1 MDMRDL
7 APTIAAQQ
15 PFGVNDEWTAT
26 HLERIAV
33 SNGRRRDALQCLGRF
48 VYPVELRTLAAH
60 TVAMRNG
67 CPVDTVEPDAIE
79 RMAIRLHHLDIPAL
93 SAAGLLAYDA
103 ESQLV
108 VYTATDVTDQYASRS
123 GSEPRQLS
131 TL

>member
-60 TVAMRNG
+60 TVAIRNDLS
-67 CPVDTVEPDAIE
+67 VDTVEADATK
-79 RMAIRLHHLDIPAL
+79 RMAIQLHHLDIPVL
-93 SAAGLLAYDA
+93 SASGLLAYDA
-103 ESQLV
+103 ESRLV
-108 VYTATDVTDQYASRS
+108 VYTATDVMNQYASES
-123 GSEPRQLS
+123 VSEPRQFSAL
-131 TL
+131 

>member
-1 MDMRDL
+1 MRDL

>member
-1 MDMRDL
+1 MRDL

-60 TVAMRNG
+60 TVAMRNDFS
-67 CPVDTVEPDAIE
+67 VDTIETDAIE

>member
-1 MDMRDL
+1 MRDL

-67 CPVDTVEPDAIE
+67 CSVDTVETDAIE
-79 RMAIRLHHLDIPAL
+79 RMAIQLHHLDIPAL

>member
-1 MDMRDL
+1 
-7 APTIAAQQ
+7 
-15 PFGVNDEWTAT
+15 
-26 HLERIAV
+26 
-33 SNGRRRDALQCLGRF
+33 
-48 VYPVELRTLAAH
+48 
-60 TVAMRNG
+60 MRNDFS
-67 CPVDTVEPDAIE
+67 VDTIETDAIE